1 MDADAAPRLPG
12 SPAREFAYSRRDF
25 QRVREMIYA
34 HAGISLNES
43 KTEMVY
49 SRLAKRLRATGH
61 REFSTYLDILDDEA
75 SPEWEHF
82 VNSLTTNLTEFFREA
97 HHYPVLAQLARRSV
111 SRPFRVWSAACST
124 GEEPYSLAMTLC
136 EAFESDNPPAEILA
150 TDLDT
155 QVLEKGAAGVY
166 EMDRVEGV
174 EAAHLKR
181 FFLRGTGSRSG
192 QVRLRANVRN
202 LVRFQ
207 QLNFHSAAWDVSGKF
222 DAIFCRNV
230 LIYFDKPTQH
240 RVLRRLA
247 NYLTDDGL
255 FFAGHSESLLHA
267 ADVFAPIGKTVYRPT
282 AVRGGVPHG

>member
-1 MDADAAPRLPG
+1 MDSDAAPRLPG
-12 SPAREFAYSRRDF
+12 SPAREFAYAKRDF
-25 QRVREMIYA
+25 HRVRELIYA

-61 REFSTYLDILDDEA
+61 REFGSYLDILSND
-75 SPEWEHF
+75 SHPEWEHF
-82 VNSLTTNLTEFFREA
+82 VNALTTNLTEFFRES
-97 HHYPVLAQLARRSV
+97 HHYPVLAQHARRSS

-136 EAFESDNPPAEILA
+136 DAFQSDDPPVEILA

-155 QVLEKGAAGVY
+155 QVLEKGAAGIY
-166 EMDRVEGV
+166 EVDRVEGV
-174 EAAHLKR
+174 DHAHLKH
-181 FFLRGTGSRSG
+181 FFLRGTGTRAG
-192 QVRLRANVRN
+192 KVRLRANVRK

-207 QLNFHSAAWDVSGKF
+207 QLNFHSAQWNVSGKF

-247 NYLTDDGL
+247 GYLVPDGL

-267 ADVFAPIGKTVYRPT
+267 ADVFLPIGKTVYRP
-282 AVRGGVPHG
+282 AVMSGSVRHG